1 MGSALART
9 TLTGAIA
16 GALLATACSIGGAPA
31 ATLTDQDSVLDAVAT
46 SFEGSWSWSGR
57 LDVQLSDTQIDTL
70 AELEAE
76 DGFTEP
82 EVVRRWTRLGL
93 DELARQRMHGG
104 LGADQSFR
112 SAWQR
117 DDTDL
122 VDVRLGFGEVLR
134 ADSMTPE
141 ASLVGAVDAAAIM
154 DLIRDMREA
163 DPMMMGGLWLP
174 SVEELKSQAQM
185 FIEDAELLRVVIAIL
200 DGGFGGVV
208 GQLDF
213 ADMGVTEDQLDDVRD
228 GFAEDLIGLAD
239 AETFRALA
247 AEAVTI
253 RDITAV
259 DGVTKAVVDLHP
271 RAAADAVYDLFDDA
285 EMLAQDLADDYVLD
299 EDMPETIEEVAQ
311 LTFDSDGNLTEV
323 RTDVLGIAGQLA
335 GVMDI
340 QPQDA
345 QLLAALRGAT
355 VHVVFGFGDHDAV
368 DTVMNVDA
376 TTMAWDDIVDFFD
389 AGVDD
394 ALD

>member
-1 MGSALART
+1 MGSALTRT
-9 TLTGAIA
+9 TLTGALA
-16 GALLATACSIGGAPA
+16 GMLLATACTTGGTA
-31 ATLTDQDSVLDAVAT
+31 ASAVTDEDSVLDAVAT
-46 SFEGSWSWSGR
+46 SFEGSWSWSGQ
-57 LDVQLSDTQIDTL
+57 LDVQLSDAQIDTL
-70 AELEAE
+70 AELEAD

-82 EVVRRWTRLGL
+82 DVVRRWVNRGL
-93 DELARQRMHGG
+93 EELSRQRMHGA

-112 SAWQR
+112 TAWQR
-117 DDTDL
+117 DETNL

-134 ADSMTPE
+134 AESMTPD
-141 ASLVGAVDAAAIM
+141 ASLVGAVDVSAIIDWM
-154 DLIRDMREA
+154 RDMREV
-163 DPMMMGGLWLP
+163 DPTMMGMWLP

-213 ADMGVTEDQLDDVRD
+213 AEMGVTEDQLDDVRE

-239 AETFRALA
+239 AEAFRALA
-247 AEAVTI
+247 ADAVTI
-253 RDITAV
+253 RDITAA
-259 DGVTKAVVDLHP
+259 DGMTRAVVDLHP

-285 EMLAQDLADDYVLD
+285 EMLAEDLAGDYVLD

-311 LTFDSDGNLTEV
+311 LTFDADGNLTEV

-335 GVMDI
+335 GVMDL
-340 QPQDA
+340 QAQDA
-345 QLLAALRGAT
+345 QLLTALRGAT

-376 TTMAWDDIVDFFD
+376 TTMTWGDIVAFFD
-389 AGVDD
+389 ASVDD